1 MVGALDLDIVSHRT
15 YEQRL
20 RDAASVEGWGRTAA
34 RASLRHGLFILNW
47 CVALSRDA
55 CWAEAAAATLVYRHR
70 ASREAA
76 DELVAICARAGRLC
90 LGLVAILL
98 RAAGLLLQP
107 FYLIDDSLHE
117 ETAEWTRGDGGVP
130 AILEYVR
137 SGDHPAGPRE
147 GQLLEIY
154 GAIKLWAGRHRVLI
168 HDDRPLMGWTRTAAH
183 VSPADDLLVPCR
195 VLVLSGVAAVA
206 GDAHPPGAMPAACE
220 DHFSKATHHVVALGD
235 VLVSTQTD
243 YEGAEAVQRLKAGE
257 NAREWV
263 YKQIREVVDA
273 PHRESYVTPSLK
285 LSMIFPE
292 VHTREAF
299 MDDLGVALGI
309 RLLEEDLWRD
319 LGQGSEP
326 QPESVTVLHRAV
338 SHGNVNVNMLRRA
351 IVARHGARL
360 TQTLLDILE
369 RKSWRELSSAHLAV
383 KQMKAAAT
391 GVRDL
396 ATMGEAYT
404 LRMSRLQRRLKS
416 AAATCAVAADLR
428 AQRAAQYVLRTTQE
442 ETSIEVPDL
451 SAPSVR
457 GRFVTLVVR
466 PILLVTDA
474 PWAALCDRQRLRV
487 GMQPH
492 DAEPLP
498 IRRLTFAEP
507 EASRDDAV
515 MCSAPRTPEDLDYEE
530 SGSDEV
536 DIELPLIE

>member
-20 RDAASVEGWGRTAA
+20 RDAADVEGWGRTAA

-47 CVALSRDA
+47 CVALGRDA

-76 DELVAICARAGRLC
+76 DELLAICARAGRLC

-137 SGDHPAGPRE
+137 SGDHPTGLRE
-147 GQLLEIY
+147 SQLLGIY
-154 GAIKLWAGRHRVLI
+154 GAIKLWAGRHRVVI
-168 HDDRPLMGWTRTAAH
+168 SDDQPLAGWTRTAAH

-195 VLVLSGVAAVA
+195 VLVLSGAAAVP
-206 GDAHPPGAMPAACE
+206 GDAHPPGAMPTSCD
-220 DHFSKATHHVVALGD
+220 DHFFRATHHVVALGD
-235 VLVSTQTD
+235 VLVSTVSD
-243 YEGAEAVQRLKAGE
+243 DEGSEAVQRLRAGDV
-257 NAREWV
+257 AKDWV
-263 YKQIREVVDA
+263 YTQIRKVIEA
-273 PHRESYVTPSLK
+273 PHREGCVTLSLK
-285 LSMIFPE
+285 LSQIFPE
-292 VHTREAF
+292 VHMREAF
-299 MDDLGVALGI
+299 MDDLGAAMGI
-309 RLLEEDLWRD
+309 RLLEEDRWRD
-319 LGQGSEP
+319 LALEE
-326 QPESVTVLHRAV
+326 ESVTILHRAV
-338 SHGNVNVNMLRRA
+338 CRGNVNVYMLRRA

-360 TQTLLDILE
+360 TQTLLDVLE
-369 RKSWRELSSAHLAV
+369 RKSWRELSSAHHAV
-383 KQMKAAAT
+383 KEMKAAAT

-396 ATMGEAYT
+396 ATMGETYAKRMEALKGR
-404 LRMSRLQRRLKS
+404 LRS
-416 AAATCAVAADLR
+416 AAAQCANAADLR
-428 AQRAAQYVLRTTQE
+428 ARRAAQYVLRATQA
-442 ETSIEVPDL
+442 ETSVDVEVPDL

-457 GRFVTLVVR
+457 GRFVKLEVQ

-474 PWAALCDRQRLRV
+474 PWATLCDRHRLRV